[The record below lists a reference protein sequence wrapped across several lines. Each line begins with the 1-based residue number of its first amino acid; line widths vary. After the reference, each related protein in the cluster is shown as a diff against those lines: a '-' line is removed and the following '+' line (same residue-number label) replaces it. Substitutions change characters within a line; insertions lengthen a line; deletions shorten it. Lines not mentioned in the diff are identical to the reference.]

1 MNQKN
6 NKDFMIKYR
15 VGAFPSVFLFSKNSK
30 TNEINHKIFDINN
43 NDIIMTEWLFN
54 EVR

>member
-1 MNQKN
+1 
-6 NKDFMIKYR
+6 MIKHR
-15 VGAFPSVFLFSKNSK
+15 IGAFPSVFLFSKNAK

-43 NDIIMTEWLFN
+43 NEERMSEWLFN